1 MRTGCHNMNSYCIR
15 SATRADVEVIK
26 AILNYYI
33 EHSTVIFIM
42 KPQTLEER
50 LAWFDAHSPEHPVT
64 VVEVAGSI
72 VGWGALSPFRP
83 QAAYARTAELSIY
96 IQHDFIGRG
105 LGRAIL
111 SDLVAR
117 AREVGHHVLL
127 GVCCSDAVSSIGL
140 LESFG
145 FSRVG
150 HFREVGRKFD
160 RWLDVVFLQLVL

>member
-1 MRTGCHNMNSYCIR
+1 MNSYCIR
-15 SATRADVEVIK
+15 SATRADVEAIR

-33 EHSTVIFIM
+33 EHSTVIFIL
-42 KPQTLEER
+42 KPHTLEER
-50 LAWFDAHSPEHPVT
+50 LAWFDAHSQEHPVT
-64 VVEVAGSI
+64 VVEVAGSV

-83 QAAYARTAELSIY
+83 QAAYARTAELSMY
-96 IQHDFIGRG
+96 LHHDFLGRG

-111 SDLVAR
+111 DDLLVRAR
-117 AREVGHHVLL
+117 AAGHHVLL

-140 LESFG
+140 LESAG

>member
-1 MRTGCHNMNSYCIR
+1 MKSYCIR
-15 SATRADVEVIK
+15 SATRADAEAIN
-26 AILNYYI
+26 AILNHYI
-33 EHSTVIFIM
+33 EHSTVTFITE
-42 KPQTLEER
+42 PQTLEQR
-50 LAWFDAHSPEHPVT
+50 LAWFDAHSREHQVT
-64 VVEVAGSI
+64 VVEVAGSV
-72 VGWGALSPFRP
+72 VGWGALSAFRP

-96 IQHDFIGRG
+96 IQHDFLGRG

-111 SDLVAR
+111 SDLVVRAR
-117 AREVGHHVLL
+117 AAGHHVLL

-140 LESFG
+140 LESAG

>member
-1 MRTGCHNMNSYCIR
+1 MNSYCIR
-15 SATRADVEVIK
+15 SATRADVEAIR

-33 EHSTVIFIM
+33 EHSTVIFIL
-42 KPQTLEER
+42 KPHTLEER
-50 LAWFDAHSPEHPVT
+50 LAWFDAHSQEHPVT
-64 VVEVAGSI
+64 VVEVDGAV
-72 VGWGALSPFRP
+72 VGWGALSAFRP
-83 QAAYARTAELSIY
+83 QAAYARTAELSMY
-96 IQHDFIGRG
+96 LHHDFLGRG

-111 SDLVAR
+111 DDLLVRAR
-117 AREVGHHVLL
+117 AAGHHVLL

-140 LESFG
+140 LESAG

>member
-1 MRTGCHNMNSYCIR
+1 MNDYCIR
-15 SATRADVEVIK
+15 SATRADVEAIR

-50 LAWFDAHSPEHPVT
+50 LAWFDAHSREYPVT
-64 VVEVAGSI
+64 VVEVDGSV

-83 QAAYARTAELSIY
+83 QAAYARTAELSMY
-96 IQHDFIGRG
+96 LHHDFLGRG

-111 SDLVAR
+111 DDLLVRAR
-117 AREVGHHVLL
+117 AAGHHVLL

-140 LESFG
+140 LESAG